1 MRRVFT
7 WGLPLYAAVMTGIF
21 VGKGLPDNN
30 LRAEDDATRTTV
42 IKAVAPAST
51 NVSPAPA
58 TGTNYP
64 IPAPVAQPKHL
75 FHFVIRYEGD
85 GMPDASTLATAVAA
99 AGDLPISVPKKSD
112 KPNVLKVKAPD
123 LFQFIIRYEGD
134 GIVDDNVAKVLKDYF
149 TAALSEKAA
158 PPPVQETPKPRK
170 PEQKPQRVPS
180 LSSEAPA
187 PNASGVPPEFPRELL
202 NPTPATYAPASSAT
216 SPRTVAPATRTP
228 TPSRRA
234 PAPAPR
240 NSVPPA
246 PGPLPDV
253 DE

>member
-30 LRAEDDATRTTV
+30 LRAEEDSRTTV

-51 NVSPAPA
+51 NVPLVTA
-58 TGTNYP
+58 TGSNYP

-85 GMPDASTLATAVAA
+85 GMPDPTMLATAVAA
-99 AGDLPISVPKKSD
+99 AGDIPISMPKKSD
-112 KPNVLKVKAPD
+112 KPNVVKAKAPD

-149 TAALSEKAA
+149 TAALSEKVA
-158 PPPVQETPKPRK
+158 PPVREPRNTGKP
-170 PEQKPQRVPS
+170 P
-180 LSSEAPA
+180 LSSENRQSLPLTEPA
-187 PNASGVPPEFPRELL
+187 ATDSPGANSFATP
-202 NPTPATYAPASSAT
+202 NPTPATFV
-216 SPRTVAPATRTP
+216 PRGTRVAPATSTP
-228 TPSRRA
+228 TPVRSTPATAPRS
-234 PAPAPR
+234 PAPAKR
-240 NSVPPA
+240 A
-246 PGPLPDV
+246 PSPTPLPIA